1 MGQPARLPFAEG
13 QQTSQKRAGLVLS
26 LVPTQE
32 GAPPPKQIHIRGPA
46 TGTTGQC
53 AVGRSRGGEGGKG

>member
-13 QQTSQKRAGLVLS
+13 QQTSQKRAELVLS

-32 GAPPPKQIHIRGPA
+32 GAPPNRYTSGAPRREPQ
-46 TGTTGQC
+46 
-53 AVGRSRGGEGGKG
+53 GRVL